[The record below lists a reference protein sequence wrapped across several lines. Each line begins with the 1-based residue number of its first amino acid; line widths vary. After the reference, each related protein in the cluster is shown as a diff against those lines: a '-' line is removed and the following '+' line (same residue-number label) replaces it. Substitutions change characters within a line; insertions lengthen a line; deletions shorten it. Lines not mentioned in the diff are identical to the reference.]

1 MTASAA
7 TGRPAVLVADLAA
20 AGPLLDALAARGVP
34 ADVQV
39 AGDLRLDL
47 AVRRVDATAVV
58 NLVGEDATAAVRAFT
73 AEYLAY
79 LADIQVPTV
88 NGLDAFVIG
97 ASRARQ
103 LALLDHLGVHHPPA
117 RVVADAS
124 GVDAAVAELGAG
136 AAATV
141 VWDGP
146 PVVVQAAA
154 DAGEI
159 VTLAYVAGRQ
169 VAALAGGETV
179 AVDPALARLGEEI
192 VRTGGL
198 ELGSLRFGVDA
209 LRGTPTCVGVSTGWP
224 IAVLDEVADHVLGRI
239 TAG

>member
-1 MTASAA
+1 
-7 TGRPAVLVADLAA
+7 VK
-20 AGPLLDALAARGVP
+20 AR
-34 ADVQV
+34 
-39 AGDLRLDL
+39 
-47 AVRRVDATAVV
+47 
-58 NLVGEDATAAVRAFT
+58 
-73 AEYLAY
+73 
-79 LADIQVPTV
+79 
-88 NGLDAFVIG
+88 
-97 ASRARQ
+97 
-103 LALLDHLGVHHPPA
+103 
-117 RVVADAS
+117 
-124 GVDAAVAELGAG
+124 
-136 AAATV
+136 
-141 VWDGP
+141 
-146 PVVVQAAA
+146 AAA